1 MKKMSDVGFLLND
14 EKYYDDSDSELLRED
29 NSASE
34 NKYTIL
40 KIVFFILCF
49 LLVGELVAYK
59 LVLPAMGSPKV
70 TVSGQKNYSANEIAL
85 KLLEMDTSSWIKFD
99 VQKAASI
106 LSSIAGIEEVKI
118 EKKFPDKVFINIKER
133 TPVAV
138 TFLIEDGHS
147 IPVQIDSN
155 GVLFFSEKKNV
166 FDTASV
172 PIISGLPV
180 VNVSDGMRIPS
191 AYRPLI
197 EAIAE
202 IEKLPQKYFAAIS
215 EICVIPKEFGNYEL
229 SIIPSLSKV
238 KVLTDRALNEEA
250 LKYMMVVLDVVNQLD
265 SEVSLVDLRYGSVAY
280 RVK

>member
-1 MKKMSDVGFLLND
+1 
-14 EKYYDDSDSELLRED
+14 
-29 NSASE
+29 
-34 NKYTIL
+34 
-40 KIVFFILCF
+40 
-49 LLVGELVAYK
+49 
-59 LVLPAMGSPKV
+59 MGSPKV

-202 IEKLPQKYFAAIS
+202 IEKLPQRYFAAIS